1 MGGVPYYPKWWEE
14 SHLIPCGCGRS
25 SILSHV
31 VVGEVPSYPKLWWGK
46 SHLIP
51 CSGGTSPI
59 LSHVV
64 VDEFILSHVVVG
76 ESHLILC
83 SDGRSVILSHVVVGG
98 VPSYPM

>member
-1 MGGVPYYPKWWEE
+1 M
-14 SHLIPCGCGRS
+14 
-25 SILSHV
+25 
-31 VVGEVPSYPKLWWGK
+31 GEVPSYPKLWWGK